1 MLFYKGRLIIIANEK
16 PSTITY
22 GSMLYTDAPYGSKLH
37 LKDSVGAKKG
47 SLHIQEA
54 NRRDQQS
61 LDVIP

>member
-1 MLFYKGRLIIIANEK
+1 MKSFLQSR
-16 PSTITY
+16 
-22 GSMLYTDAPYGSKLH
+22 MVVCYTRDASHGSKLH

-61 LDVIP
+61 LDMIS